1 MAVRLHE
8 IAARAQVSTAT
19 VSRVLNGR
27 PGVSPVARDAVL
39 AAIDVLGYERPARV
53 RTTST
58 GLIGLVVPELTNP
71 YFTLITQAIETDLAN
86 RGYTTVLCTQTLMT
100 AHEDDYVR
108 ILLDRGVAGI
118 IFVAGI
124 HAVAGTNP
132 RRYTAL
138 RERSVPIVLVHGYL
152 PTVDAPF
159 ISNDDA
165 AVSDLGVRHL
175 ASIGHRR
182 IGLATGPDRYTT
194 VRRRIDGFHDAMR
207 RHLPR
212 LPDDPPTD
220 QLIACTRF
228 VPEGGR
234 EAAGILLERGVTG
247 ILCGSD
253 LMALGAIREVRARG
267 LRVPEDVSVVGS
279 DDSPL
284 LEYTDPPLTTVRQ
297 DVEGMAAAAVRA
309 LLDEINGTP
318 APRAEYVFRPE
329 LVVRGSTAP
338 PPSANPHPGGAD
350 EPASS

>member
-58 GLIGLVVPELTNP
+58 GLIGLIVPELTNP
-71 YFTLITQAIETDLAN
+71 VFTLFTQAIETDLAG
-86 RGYTTVLCTQTLMT
+86 RGYTTVLCTQTIMT

-108 ILLDRGVAGI
+108 ILLDRGAAGI

-132 RRYTAL
+132 RRYSAL

-152 PTVDAPF
+152 AGVDAPF

-165 AVSDLGVRHL
+165 GVSEVGVDHLVSLGH
-175 ASIGHRR
+175 HR

-207 RHLPR
+207 RHLPHHTE
-212 LPDDPPTD
+212 DPPVEE
-220 QLIACTRF
+220 LIASTRF
-228 VPEGGR
+228 VPEGGY
-234 EAAGILLERGVTG
+234 EAARVLLDRRVTG

-253 LMALGAIREVRARG
+253 LMALGAIRAARERG

-279 DDSPL
+279 DDGPL
-284 LEYTDPPLTTVRQ
+284 MEYTNPPLTTVRQ
-297 DVEGMAAAAVRA
+297 DVDGMAAAAVRA

-329 LVVRGSTAP
+329 LIIRGSTAP
-338 PPSANPHPGGAD
+338 PA
-350 EPASS
+350 